1 MRRAA
6 GMIGSALLV
15 LFNAGTA
22 AAQTGA
28 VQGNVSDSTGA
39 ALVGALVTVE
49 GTGLRAS
56 ATAGGSYEIHGV
68 PAGTQTVRARALGFE
83 PLAAQVTVGAGDVV
97 RQDFTLAHTL
107 VEFSPVEVVVGSRTR
122 HTAAEELAVPVDV
135 YPAETLIQQGTTET
149 TDILQAVAPS
159 VNFPRASIADAD
171 DIVRPFTLRGLSP
184 DHTLVLVNGLRRHR
198 TALVHIFAYGMAAGS
213 SGVDLN
219 AFPASAIERIEVL
232 RDGASAQYGSDAIAG
247 VVNLVVKDGAFRP
260 LLNTSVGRY
269 LPNDFSD
276 DGTTVDVN
284 GGWGI
289 GLGRGSLALFGEYR
303 HRDPTNRAFAEA
315 ADQIVPGDADVVDD
329 EGDVVVKRNPVDQ
342 PNHHWGD
349 GREQDIMTFGNLRLP
364 LNESGSTEAYAFGG
378 YSFREGTGNGFRRQG
393 ISDRNWPEIYPL
405 GYLPTFDP
413 DVQDAS
419 AAGGIRGTV
428 SGWGY
433 DVGASFGWNSFE
445 YNLTNT
451 MNVSLGPC
459 LDVPCAPG
467 LDGILGTADDPGIPN
482 KMDIFAGTLSA
493 SEASL
498 AASLARQVD
507 VGLPSPLN
515 VALGGAYRREY
526 YWIDAGEPASFIQGG
541 HLNRDSLPAPPGS
554 QVFGGF
560 QPSSEV
566 DESRGNVG
574 AYVDLETNLTSQL
587 LANVA
592 GRFENYSDFGSRLT
606 GKLALRFQPSP
617 QLVMRAAA
625 STGFRAPSLSQSFYS
640 SKITTFVLDT
650 IMGGQRPVEAGIF
663 PVNSAPARALGAEPL
678 KEETSINL
686 SGGFAVSPHERL
698 NLTVDGYYI
707 RINDRI
713 ILTGLLGGD
722 VVQEILADAGL
733 AVESAQYFTNALD
746 TRTTGVDVTVNYRV
760 PAVANGALDLIGA
773 LDYGKNKIVNE
784 NTLPSELAGTGITS
798 LFDPLSRV
806 ALEKERP
813 TWRSTLSAEY
823 SQARWHGL
831 LRSLWYGEFS
841 SAQLGACEECEQEY
855 GGKALF
861 DAEVGY
867 RFDQV
872 NLSVGM
878 RNIFDTFPD
887 QASID
892 NSFGILPW
900 PAASPFGYNG
910 RFLYTR
916 AEIALGP

>member
-15 LFNAGTA
+15 LLTADTA

-28 VQGNVSDSTGA
+28 IQGNVSDSTGIA
-39 ALVGALVTVE
+39 IVGALVTIE

-56 ATAGGSYEIHGV
+56 ATASGSYEIRGV
-68 PAGTQTVRARALGFE
+68 PAGTRTVRVRAVGFT
-83 PLAAQVTVGAGDVV
+83 PTAAEVTVQAGDAVQ
-97 RQDFTLAHTL
+97 QDFTLTHTI
-107 VEFSPVEVVVGSRTR
+107 VEFSPVEVVVGSRR
-122 HTAAEELAVPVDV
+122 HHTAAEELAVPVDI

-149 TDILQAVAPS
+149 SDILQALSPS
-159 VNFPRASIADAD
+159 INFPRHSVADAD

-184 DHTLVLVNGLRRHR
+184 DHTLVLVNGLRRHH

-219 AFPASAIERIEVL
+219 AFPASVIDRIEVL

-247 VVNLVVKDGAFRP
+247 VVNLVVKDGAFTP
-260 LLNTSVGRY
+260 FLNTSVGRY
-269 LPNDFSD
+269 VPDDYSD
-276 DGTTVDVN
+276 DGTTIDVN

-289 GLGRGSLALFGEYR
+289 GLGRGSLSLFGEYR

-315 ADQIVPGDADVVDD
+315 ADQIVEGDADSVDAA
-329 EGDVVVKRNPVDQ
+329 GDVVIKRNPVDQ

-349 GREQDIMTFGNLRLP
+349 GLAKDLMTFANLRLP
-364 LNESGSTEAYAFGG
+364 LNPSGSTEAYAFGG
-378 YSFREGTGNGFRRQG
+378 WSFRQGTGNGFRRQG
-393 ISDRNWPEIYPL
+393 ISERNWPEIYPL

-413 DVQDAS
+413 DVRDVS
-419 AAGGIRGTV
+419 AAGGLRGTV

-433 DVGASFGWNSFE
+433 DLGGSFGRNSFL
-445 YNLTNT
+445 YNLINT

-467 LDGILGTADDPGIPN
+467 LDGTLGTADDPGIPN
-482 KMDIFAGTLSA
+482 KTDIYAGALKA
-493 SEASL
+493 SEASV
-498 AASLARQVD
+498 AASLAKSVSM
-507 VGLPSPLN
+507 GLPSPVN
-515 VALGGAYRREY
+515 VVLGGAYRREY
-526 YWIDAGEPASFIQGG
+526 YWIEAGEPASYIQGG
-541 HLNRDSLPAPPGS
+541 HPDRFGDPAPPGS

-574 AYVDLETNLTSQL
+574 AFLDLETNLSSQV

-592 GRFENYSDFGSRLT
+592 GRFENYSDFGSAVT

-617 QLVMRAAA
+617 QLVLRAAA
-625 STGFRAPSLSQSFYS
+625 STGFRAPSLAQSFYS

-650 IMGGQRPVEAGIF
+650 IVGGQKPVEAGIF

-678 KEETSINL
+678 KEETSVNL
-686 SGGFAVSPHERL
+686 SGGFAFSPRERL

-707 RINDRI
+707 RISDRI

-722 VVQEILADAGL
+722 VVAQILADAGL

-746 TRTTGVDVTVNYRV
+746 TRTTGADMTVNYRV
-760 PAVANGALDLIGA
+760 PAVANGALDLTGA
-773 LDYGKNKIVNE
+773 LNLSKNKILDE
-784 NTLPSELAGTGITS
+784 NPLPSELAGTGITS

-813 TWRSTLSAEY
+813 TWRGTLTAEY
-823 SQARWHGL
+823 SHARWHSL
-831 LRSLWYGEFS
+831 LRSQWYGKFS
-841 SAQLGACEECEQEY
+841 SAQLGACLECEQEY
-855 GGKALF
+855 DAKALL

-867 RFDQV
+867 RFNQV

-878 RNIFDTFPD
+878 RNIFDVFPD

-892 NSFGILPW
+892 NSFGIFPW

-910 RFLYTR
+910 RYLYTR
-916 AEIALGP
+916 AEIALGL

>member
-1 MRRAA
+1 MRRAD
-6 GMIGSALLV
+6 MIGSGLLV
-15 LFNAGTA
+15 LFTATTA
-22 AAQTGA
+22 AAQAGVVRGT
-28 VQGNVSDSTGA
+28 VSDSTGVPI
-39 ALVGALVTVE
+39 VGAIVTVE
-49 GTGLRAS
+49 GTGLRTGV
-56 ATAGGSYEIHGV
+56 TAAGSFEIGGV
-68 PAGTQTVRARALGFE
+68 PAGTQTVRVRALGFI
-83 PLAAQVTVGAGDVV
+83 PSAADVAVQAGDVV
-97 RQDFTLAHTL
+97 QQDFTLTHTL
-107 VEFSPVEVVVGSRTR
+107 VEFSPVEVVVGSRRR

-149 TDILQAVAPS
+149 ADVLQAVSPS
-159 VNFPRASIADAD
+159 VNFPRHSVADAD

-219 AFPASAIERIEVL
+219 AFPVSVIDRIEVL
-232 RDGASAQYGSDAIAG
+232 RHGASAQYGSDALAG

-260 LLNTSVGRY
+260 FLNTHVGRY
-269 LPNDFSD
+269 LPDDYSD
-276 DGTTVDVN
+276 DGTAVDVN

-289 GLGRGSLALFGEYR
+289 GLGRGSLGLFAEYR

-315 ADQIVPGDADVVDD
+315 ADQIVPGDADSVDA
-329 EGDVVVKRNPVDQ
+329 EGDVVIKRNPVEQ

-349 GREQDIMTFGNLRLP
+349 GREQDVMTFANLRLP
-364 LNESGSTEAYAFGG
+364 VNESGSTEAYAFGG
-378 YSFREGTGNGFRRQG
+378 WSFREGTGQGFRRQG

-413 DVQDAS
+413 DVLDVS
-419 AAGGIRGTV
+419 AAAGVRGTL
-428 SGWGY
+428 SGWGV
-433 DVGASFGWNSFE
+433 DIGASFGRNEFE

-451 MNVSLGPC
+451 LNVSLGPC

-467 LDGILGTADDPGIPN
+467 LDGVLGTADDPGIPN
-482 KMDIFAGTLSA
+482 QTDIFAGTLGA
-493 SEASL
+493 SEASV
-498 AASLARQVD
+498 AANLARSVD
-507 VGLPSPLN
+507 VGLPSPMN
-515 VALGGAYRREY
+515 VALGAAYRREY
-526 YWIDAGEPASFIQGG
+526 YSIEAGEPASYIQGG
-541 HLNRDSLPAPPGS
+541 HLNRDSGPAPPGS

-574 AYVDLETNLTSQL
+574 AFLDLETNLSSQL
-587 LANVA
+587 LANIA
-592 GRFENYSDFGSRLT
+592 GRFEDYSDFGSRVT
-606 GKLALRFQPSP
+606 GKLAFRFQPSR
-617 QLVMRAAA
+617 QLVFRAAA
-625 STGFRAPSLSQSFYS
+625 STEFRAPSLAQSLYS

-650 IMGGQRPVEAGIF
+650 IVGGQRPVEAGIF
-663 PVNSAPARALGAEPL
+663 PVNSAPAQALGAEPL
-678 KEETSINL
+678 KDETAVNV
-686 SGGFAVSPHERL
+686 SGGLAFSPLERL

-707 RINDRI
+707 RISDRI
-713 ILTGLLGGD
+713 ILTGLLGGE
-722 VVQEILADAGL
+722 VVQQILADAGL

-746 TRTTGVDVTVNYRV
+746 TRTTGMDVTINYQFQ
-760 PAVANGALDLIGA
+760 AANGVLDLSGA
-773 LDYGKNKIVNE
+773 FNYGKNKIVDE
-784 NTLPSELAGTGITS
+784 NPLPPELAGTGITT

-813 TWRSTLSAEY
+813 SWRSTLTAGY

-841 SAQLGACEECEQEY
+841 SAQLGACEECVQEY
-855 GGKALF
+855 GTKALF

-878 RNIFDTFPD
+878 RNLFDTFPD

-892 NSFGILPW
+892 NSFGIFPW

-910 RFLYTR
+910 RHLYTR
-916 AEIALGP
+916 AEIPLGP